1 MSTVDE
7 NIEVTVTP
15 KKIKTVPAKV
25 GTVLTEHEFNTIKM
39 MIQSRDVGDHRVAQ
53 ALLNQCDVQKS
64 IYWIWRLADI
74 NASNMVYL
82 RTKASREF
90 EAEANLFNISHKTN
104 TSFAL
109 HLVEKNWLTE
119 EIYQYLKP
127 GILDELATRTRENN
141 FYNLSIEI
149 KDKYRE
155 FDPESVLTP
164 LFISNE

>member
-25 GTVLTEHEFNTIKM
+25 GTVLTEQEFNTIKLM
-39 MIQSRDVGDHRVAQ
+39 LKSRDVGDHRMAQ

-64 IYWIWRLADI
+64 IYWIWMLSDHAY
-74 NASNMVYL
+74 NMVYL

-90 EAEANLFNISHKTN
+90 EKEANLFSISGKSN

-109 HLVEKNWLTE
+109 HLVEKKWLTE

-127 GILDELATRTRENN
+127 GILDELAKRTRESN

-149 KDKYRE
+149 KDEFRE
-155 FDPESVLTP
+155 FDPESVLTS
-164 LFISNE
+164 LHGNNE